1 MSILVPAA
9 VNYPSPLVAL
19 PSKMMNQEPPEGR
32 MQIPITVDW
41 ATMGGANNCVAFNF
55 QNNATLPMSKISALS
70 VDNSDCGMDVRFV
83 FPDTGETITV
93 PALTPKLIIEIPTNG
108 TSFYLVGTLNLQIEE
123 PGDQTRFSIL
133 NYVPPPIAV
142 PITTAQTP
150 AGNGFLAVDG
160 VATDVLLG
168 ASFRGSLRGFRFS
181 YSSPQGG
188 AVADGIILFK
198 FEDGTGQDICWF
210 SVTCDGTQVSNV
222 QMVNMQDLNI
232 RYSSGLVI
240 KQAVAAG
247 ANPGGYYTYTI
258 LVTAP

>member
-150 AGNGFLAVDG
+150 AGNGILIVDG
-160 VATDVLLG
+160 ASTTNLLDN
-168 ASFRGSLRGFRFS
+168 SYRGSLRGFRFD
-181 YSSPQGG
+181 YNSPPAG
-188 AVADGIILFK
+188 ASADGIVVFK
-198 FEDGTGQDICWF
+198 LVDGTGANLCWM
-210 SVTCDGTQVSNV
+210 SVSCKSGQTSNFNLA
-222 QMVNMQDLNI
+222 NMQNMNI
-232 RYSSGLVI
+232 RYAQGIYLEQSLFI
-240 KQAVAAG
+240 G
-247 ANPGGYYTYTI
+247 ANPSGTYSYTL
-258 LVTAP
+258 LVMAP